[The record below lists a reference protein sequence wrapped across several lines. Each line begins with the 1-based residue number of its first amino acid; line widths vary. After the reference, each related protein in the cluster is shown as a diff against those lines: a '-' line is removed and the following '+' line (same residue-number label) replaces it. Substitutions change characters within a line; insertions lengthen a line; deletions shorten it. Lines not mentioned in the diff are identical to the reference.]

1 MPTSGNQSTRQRNLP
16 ILGSDSAWSQ
26 QCFSCGMVRAAQSCP
41 PTLPTPT
48 HSTANLFLRPE
59 QNQNRAGPFS
69 LAELKTHDEVL
80 SGFWKQQGLV
90 IYSWSKIGNRLIFWM
105 EGINCVLSVSRR
117 PDSQGWGLKTAGKK
131 SVVLVVWLGS
141 NWHWDPESAPGP
153 QEQFVFWCLPFP
165 VHKVLVS
172 LRDAWEIKR
181 GFNFTSMC
189 CFFSL
194 PVYSFPLHPSLA
206 LEVYF

>member
-16 ILGSDSAWSQ
+16 ILGNDSAWSQ
-26 QCFSCGMVRAAQSCP
+26 QCFSCGMVRVAQSCP
-41 PTLPTPT
+41 PTSPTPT

-80 SGFWKQQGLV
+80 SGFWKQRGLV

-131 SVVLVVWLGS
+131 SVVWLFGLDRIGTGTP
-141 NWHWDPESAPGP
+141 NRHRDPESSLSSGASVSQCIKSLCLWEMPG
-153 QEQFVFWCLPFP
+153 
-165 VHKVLVS
+165 K
-172 LRDAWEIKR
+172 
-181 GFNFTSMC
+181 
-189 CFFSL
+189 
-194 PVYSFPLHPSLA
+194 
-206 LEVYF
+206 

>member
-41 PTLPTPT
+41 PTSPTPT

-90 IYSWSKIGNRLIFWM
+90 IYSWSKIGNRLIFSM
-105 EGINCVLSVSRR
+105 EGINCVLSCKQKARQPRVRAEDSRQKECCLGCLAWIELALGPR
-117 PDSQGWGLKTAGKK
+117 IGTRTPRAICF
-131 SVVLVVWLGS
+131 LV
-141 NWHWDPESAPGP
+141 P
-153 QEQFVFWCLPFP
+153 PFP
-165 VHKVLVS
+165 S
-172 LRDAWEIKR
+172 A
-181 GFNFTSMC
+181 
-189 CFFSL
+189 
-194 PVYSFPLHPSLA
+194 
-206 LEVYF
+206 